1 MLSPAHR
8 PPAPPRIGHHPPAPP
23 HRHSP
28 PPKPSIRQ
36 SQPLA
41 HLTTTL
47 AIALALALALALTT
61 TQGRAN
67 PHSPQP
73 PQQPSQPQAN
83 AAPAVTPTTPSSANP
98 SANPSTPATQR
109 PRIALVLSGGG
120 ARGFAHVG
128 VLKAL
133 EAARVPIDM
142 VVGTSMGAIIGGLYA
157 SGMSPQVL
165 EQELL
170 AVQWASLFE
179 RRQPRPTLSQHRKE
193 TDFELSTALEISFRD
208 GQFKP
213 PTGAVSTQS
222 LEWLLRR
229 YTLHT
234 RQLSNFDA
242 LPTPFRAVATDM
254 VTGEK
259 VVLANGD
266 LAAALRASMSV
277 PGVFAPLTLEDG
289 RILGD
294 GGLVDNLPVSVAR
307 QMGADVVIAVN
318 IGTPLASRESLGN
331 VLGITSQMINILT
344 EQNVQQSIAQLTRH
358 DLLLAPPLDKLTSA
372 DFDKA
377 PAIAALGQSY
387 ADTVVSSLERF
398 AVDETSYA
406 RWQQGRLP
414 TTASTPE
421 PEPAALAF
429 VRFDGV
435 REQQA
440 SHLSRLVDTR
450 PGQPLNPSVLAEDLS
465 QLAATGDYDKV
476 DYKLSPDPQTQAEG
490 LVFDLTDIS
499 QGKAH
504 DLKAGLNLRT
514 DFAGDA
520 GFTLKLNHTRHWL
533 TDNGTEWR
541 NQVQIGDVNVLKT
554 ELYHPW
560 GGERN
565 RFVSAH
571 ASVRNERIELFDAE
585 GNGQAIYRRRTVTI
599 GADHGWTMGRGGR
612 TGAARIGVFHARRQV
627 EPELVGAGSGFSG
640 DTVRWSNTG
649 LHLNFVADQLD
660 YANFPQSGY
669 RVVADSL
676 VGQRRNGNGH
686 TTFHRTELKGTQ
698 VFNWDGK
705 HTLNVFGRLGRSSQL
720 ALGTLDEF
728 SLGGFQQLSGYK
740 VGQVAGNYLGLLRLD
755 YYQKLSI
762 NPGMARAFFAG
773 GSVELGN
780 AWNDAGSISLR
791 QLKRGT
797 SLYLGADTGFGPFYL
812 GLVHAKGQ
820 ATGLYL
826 FMGRP

>member
-1 MLSPAHR
+1 MN
-8 PPAPPRIGHHPPAPP
+8 
-23 HRHSP
+23 
-28 PPKPSIRQ
+28 
-36 SQPLA
+36 LA
-41 HLTTTL
+41 VV
-47 AIALALALALALTT
+47 LALALALTT
-61 TQGRAN
+61 TEGRAN
-67 PHSPQP
+67 PHQP
-73 PQQPSQPQAN
+73 LAD
-83 AAPAVTPTTPSSANP
+83 AALAVTPTPS

-109 PRIALVLSGGG
+109 PRVALVLSGGG

-170 AVQWASLFE
+170 AVQWGSLFE
-179 RRQPRPTLSQHRKE
+179 RRQPRPTLSQRTKE
-193 TDFELSTALEISFRD
+193 SDFELSTALEISFRD

-259 VVLANGD
+259 VVLADGD

-318 IGTPLASRESLGN
+318 IGTPLASRDSLTN
-331 VLGITSQMINILT
+331 VLGITSQMISILT
-344 EQNVQQSIAQLTRH
+344 EQNVQQSIALLTRH
-358 DLLLAPPLDKLTSA
+358 DLLLAPPLDKLSSA

-377 PAIAALGQSY
+377 PAIAALGLSY
-387 ADTVVSSLERF
+387 ADTVMSSLERF
-398 AVDETSYA
+398 AVDESTYA
-406 RWQQGRLP
+406 RWQLERLP
-414 TTASTPE
+414 TAAASD
-421 PEPAALAF
+421 PAALAF
-429 VRFDGV
+429 VRFKGV
-435 REQQA
+435 NEQQA
-440 SHLSRLVDTR
+440 RHLGHLVDTK
-450 PGQPLNPSVLAEDLS
+450 PGQPMNPAVLAEDLS
-465 QLAATGDYDKV
+465 QLAANGDYDKV
-476 DYKLSPDPQTQAEG
+476 DYRLAADPQTQAEG
-490 LVFDLTDIS
+490 LVFDLQDIS
-499 QGKAH
+499 QGKVH
-504 DLKAGLNLRT
+504 NLKLGLNLRT

-533 TDNGTEWR
+533 TENGTEWR
-541 NQVQIGDVNVLKT
+541 NQVEIGDVNVLKT

-560 GGERN
+560 GGDRD
-565 RFVSAH
+565 RFLSVSLGM
-571 ASVRNERIELFDAE
+571 RNERVELFDAQ
-585 GNGQAIYRRRTVTI
+585 GDGQAIYRRKTLTL
-599 GADHGWTMGRGGR
+599 GADHGWTIGRGGR
-612 TGAARIGVFHARRQV
+612 TGAARIGLFHARRLV
-627 EPELVGAGSGFSG
+627 EPELVGAGSGFSS
-640 DTVRWSNTG
+640 DTVRWTNTG
-649 LHLNFVADQLD
+649 LRLNFVADQLD
-660 YANFPQSGY
+660 HANFPQQGY
-669 RVVADSL
+669 RVVADSMF
-676 VGQRRNGNGH
+676 GH
-686 TTFHRTELKGTQ
+686 RHSGTETTTFHRTELKGTQ
-698 VFNWDGK
+698 VFSWGR
-705 HTLNVFGRLGRSSQL
+705 HTLNVFGRMGRSSQL
-720 ALGTLDEF
+720 TMGTLDEF

-740 VGQVAGNYLGLLRLD
+740 VGQVAGNYLGLVRLD

-773 GSVELGN
+773 GSVEVGN
-780 AWNDAGSISLR
+780 AWNEASSISLR
-791 QLKRGT
+791 QLKRGA
-797 SLYLGADTGFGPFYL
+797 SLYLGADTGLGPFYV